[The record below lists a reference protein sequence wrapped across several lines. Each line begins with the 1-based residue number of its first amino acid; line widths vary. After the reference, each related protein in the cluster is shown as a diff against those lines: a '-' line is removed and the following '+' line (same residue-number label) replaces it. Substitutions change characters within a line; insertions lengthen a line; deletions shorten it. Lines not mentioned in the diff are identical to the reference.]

1 MDRDQIIK
9 YCAEFL
15 ALLTYEQLEA
25 LKAQID
31 ENIKLYEDDN

>member
-9 YCAEFL
+9 YCAELL
-15 ALLTYEQLEA
+15 ALLTMKQLEE